1 MSANLAVSIL
11 RSKSGKLQPISGK
24 MLKKKVSTKISSILV
39 LHGPNLN
46 LLGVREPEVYGTES
60 LEDINR
66 RLVDAGQSARV
77 KVQYF
82 QSNHEGAV
90 VDRIQQAG
98 REGIGFIII
107 NPAAYTHT
115 SVAIRDALAGVKV
128 PFIEVHLS
136 NVHARETFR
145 HRSLISDIAVGT
157 ICGLGSRGYD
167 LALAYVLLRSQ
178 E

>member
-1 MSANLAVSIL
+1 LIKTASPQV
-11 RSKSGKLQPISGK
+11 RSVWI
-24 MLKKKVSTKISSILV
+24 

-46 LLGVREPEVYGTES
+46 LLGKREPKIYGTES

-66 RLVDAGQSARV
+66 RLLEAAKGGGATAQC
-77 KVQYF
+77 F
-82 QSNHEGAV
+82 QSNHEGELV
-90 VDRIQQAG
+90 NRIQEAG
-98 REGIGFIII
+98 HQKIDFIIL

-115 SVAIRDALAGVKV
+115 SVAIRDALAGVGI

-136 NVHARETFR
+136 NVHAREAFR
-145 HRSLISDIAVGT
+145 HRSYVSDIAVGT

-167 LALAYVLLRSQ
+167 LALAYALSRGQ